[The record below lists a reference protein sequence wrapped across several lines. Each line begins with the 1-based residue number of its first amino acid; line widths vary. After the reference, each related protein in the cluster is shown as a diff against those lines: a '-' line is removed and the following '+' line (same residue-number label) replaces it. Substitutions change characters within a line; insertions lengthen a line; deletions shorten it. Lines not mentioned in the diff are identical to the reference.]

1 MRTRFGL
8 IALLLSTAL
17 PAVISLSATEAG
29 AIVNIQSLGASA
41 RSSALGNAYVA
52 VADNGDAVFANPAGL
67 ANVNGRQLAYTN
79 VSLLFSG
86 IDGDDLG
93 QHVASFT
100 QPLGEKMALGV
111 GYERIGSDLMSENGA
126 FVSLGYSISSAL
138 QLGVTTKY
146 LFWSVEDF
154 DSNDP
159 VSGESAG
166 SIGVDVGALWQTPV
180 QNARLGVM
188 VKNVLQPNATCDC
201 AAAGAPALES
211 GAGDIPM
218 DLAVGVSYQIENT
231 LFSVQWAMRDLTGD
245 ASEKRLV
252 VGGETTLVEG
262 LMLRGGGS
270 RIFEDDA
277 SGDINAGLGYR
288 WNQLLFDYGYHIP
301 LDLTETNGSHRFS
314 LIWQL

>member
-1 MRTRFGL
+1 MRTRYGL
-8 IALLLSTAL
+8 IALLLSTAF
-17 PAVISLSATEAG
+17 PAVICLTATDAG

-41 RSSALGNAYVA
+41 RSTALGNAYVA

-67 ANVNGRQLAYTN
+67 ATVDGRQLGYTN

-86 IDGDDLG
+86 IDGDNLG

-100 QPLGEKMALGV
+100 QPLGSKMALGL

-126 FVSLGYSISSAL
+126 FLSLGYAVSSDL
-138 QLGVTTKY
+138 QLGVTAKY

-154 DSNDP
+154 DSDDP

-188 VKNVLQPNATCDC
+188 LKNALQPNATCDC
-201 AAAGAPALES
+201 AGAGAPALES

-218 DLAVGVSYQIENT
+218 DLALGVSYQIENS
-231 LFSVQWAMRDLTGD
+231 LVSVQWAMRDLTGD
-245 ASEKRLV
+245 ASESRLV
-252 VGGETTLVEG
+252 VGGETKLVEG

-277 SGDINAGLGYR
+277 SGDLNAGLGYR

-314 LIWQL
+314 LVWKL